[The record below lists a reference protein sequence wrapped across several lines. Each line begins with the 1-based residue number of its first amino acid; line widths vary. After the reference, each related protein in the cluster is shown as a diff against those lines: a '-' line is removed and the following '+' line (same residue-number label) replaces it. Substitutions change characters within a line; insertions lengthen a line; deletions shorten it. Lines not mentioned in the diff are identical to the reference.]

1 MKQSFLPLTVNNPA
15 TNYIRGTEGG
25 GERRLLRVLVCP
37 GSLYTIKLISTTIAT
52 VRCEQLV
59 LKRALKREIFA
70 LSKAKSLSYYC
81 QSLKD
86 TDGEIEFSVSVQNKC
101 NQPLVDSRVRG
112 FLDNSIL
119 QRSVIKPLL
128 VF

>member
-15 TNYIRGTEGG
+15 TNYIRSANGG
-25 GERRLLRVLVCP
+25 GGGGPPLLRVLVCP
-37 GSLYTIKLISTTIAT
+37 GSLYTTELISTTNAT

-86 TDGEIEFSVSVQNKC
+86 TDGEIEFSSLVKNKRT
-101 NQPLVDSRVRG
+101 QPLVDARVRG
-112 FLDNSIL
+112 FGIIL
-119 QRSVIKPLL
+119 FCKVA
-128 VF
+128 